1 MIISSQK
8 YLDDETVAQKLAAGD
23 FVVTLSP
30 EFEIDGESYQTI
42 IDGHHSLAAARIAGV
57 SPEFA
62 TAGTEND
69 NVILIDNGLVDD
81 FLKATYV
88 DSDWYDIEDGVPVW

>member
-8 YLDDETVAQKLAAGD
+8 YLDDAIVAQKLAAGD
-23 FVVTLSP
+23 FLVTLSP
-30 EFEIDGESYQTI
+30 EFEVDGETYQTI
-42 IDGHHSLAAARIAGV
+42 IDGHHSLAAARLAGV
-57 SPEFA
+57 SPEFE

-69 NVILIDNGLVDD
+69 NLIMLDNGRVDD
-81 FLKATYV
+81 FLEATYI